1 MKQETQVYYKNLIII
16 NNLQLIVIKKDG
28 RIIKVLLGD

>member
-16 NNLQLIVIKKDG
+16 NNLQLISNKERWQNYQSFI
-28 RIIKVLLGD
+28 R